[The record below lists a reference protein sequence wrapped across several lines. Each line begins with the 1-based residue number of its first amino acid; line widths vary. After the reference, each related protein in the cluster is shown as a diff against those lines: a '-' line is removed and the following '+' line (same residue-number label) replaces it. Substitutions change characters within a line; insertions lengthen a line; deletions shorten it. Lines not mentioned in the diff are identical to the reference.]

1 MRITVEGPFKEEF
14 KMKKIIAIFLCAAIF
29 AMLSLPISADDG
41 ENVITDTELVS
52 AEYRPESDDYSVIIA
67 WGYGFK
73 NSDGEI
79 DWYYVFAPT
88 ILTADIFTSDGSQA
102 ADELLAAVKERKP
115 IPARTMV
122 ELVPES
128 EDGLFILESYPPQ
141 LVGYSEVKFLGGPLK
156 DYSLTDE
163 AVRKEIDGINS
174 MRSFDAWFS
183 YPDGSYQEAELEVG
197 GRTYRLDRDTMV
209 LFEIDPDADIIE
221 KASDLAPWG
230 SVEYVRIDDD
240 TLAVRPK
247 GSDGGWSVFSAVESE
262 KPAEQNPKTGRS
274 GPLTG
279 VALAGALAWCA
290 AVAFSRKDR

>member
-1 MRITVEGPFKEEF
+1 
-14 KMKKIIAIFLCAAIF
+14 MKKIIAIFICAAIF

-73 NSDGEI
+73 DSDGEI

-102 ADELLAAVKERKP
+102 ADELLAAVKEGKT
-115 IPARTMV
+115 IPARTVV

-174 MRSFDAWFS
+174 MRSFDIWFP
-183 YPDGSYQEAELEVG
+183 YPDGSYREAELVVD

-209 LFEIDPDADIIE
+209 LFEIDPDAEIITAE
-221 KASDLAPWG
+221 SDLAPWG
-230 SVEYVRIDDD
+230 SVEYVRIDDN

-247 GSDGGWSVFSAVESE
+247 DSDGGWSVFSADEND
-262 KPAEQNPKTGRS
+262 KPAEPDEQNPKTGRS

-279 VALAGALAWCA
+279 IALAGALAWCA

>member
-1 MRITVEGPFKEEF
+1 
-14 KMKKIIAIFLCAAIF
+14 MKKIIAIFLCAAIF